1 MFVNSA
7 DSFYYPEMGL
17 TQETEY
23 ILKNE
28 LILDPQRIPWFD
40 KKECEIYYN
49 FFFFKSPKLTNQYLD
64 DHEVTSL
71 QQPLNL

>member
-49 FFFFKSPKLTNQYLD
+49 FFFF
-64 DHEVTSL
+64 
-71 QQPLNL
+71 